1 MISPDRRRSFFFANK
16 KDCVF
21 SMPDDHDIDE
31 GTNVWFFK
39 FIIMNPLF
47 ISNYV
52 EKNSHNCG

>member
-1 MISPDRRRSFFFANK
+1 MISPDRRRSFFLRT
-16 KDCVF
+16 KDSVF

-39 FIIMNPLF
+39 FIIMKTVS

>member
-1 MISPDRRRSFFFANK
+1 MISPDRRRSFFLRT
-16 KDCVF
+16 KDSVF

-39 FIIMNPLF
+39 FIIMKTVS

-52 EKNSHNCG
+52 EKKFT

>member
-1 MISPDRRRSFFFANK
+1 MNK

-39 FIIMNPLF
+39 FIIMNTLF